1 MTSPADPTAGEPGS
15 GGNQRLRL
23 AILAAITAVAVA
35 VAVGYV
41 VYAHGQRAEAS
52 AKGPKTATTSLAAV
66 SSGPHVVFRSTALG
80 SGYGHIAVAS
90 LSNPDGPRAITPTSC
105 DRVYAGRAS
114 ALCLVADRGMVTTYR
129 ALTLGPDWQTVGQA
143 PLPGLPSRAR
153 MSPDGSLN
161 VTTTFVYGD
170 SYTNPGQFST
180 RTLIAHT
187 DGQQIADLE
196 QFTLVIDGRRV
207 TAADRNFWGVT
218 FADDDTFYATAAT
231 GGHTWLVRGS
241 IAQRRMVSIREDV
254 ECPSLSPDKT
264 RIAFKKHG
272 DLPAGHWRLAV
283 YDLTTGK
290 ETLLAEPRSVDDQVE
305 WLDNDHV
312 LYGLPRIGAAAAT
325 QDVWVVPADGTG
337 SARVFVHNAWSPS
350 VVR

>member
-1 MTSPADPTAGEPGS
+1 V
-15 GGNQRLRL
+15 
-23 AILAAITAVAVA
+23 LAAITALAVA
-35 VAVGYV
+35 VGTGYV
-41 VYAHGQRAEAS
+41 VYAHGQQAS
-52 AKGPKTATTSLAAV
+52 AAAKGPKTATTGLAAA
-66 SSGPHVVFRSTALG
+66 STGPRLVFRSTALG
-80 SGYGHIAVAS
+80 AGYGHVAVVP
-90 LSNPDGPRAITPTSC
+90 LSDPDGPRAITPATC
-105 DRVYAGRAS
+105 DRVYASAFS
-114 ALCLVADRGMVTTYR
+114 ALCLVADRGLVTTYKV
-129 ALTLGPDWQTVGQA
+129 ALIDADWQTTWQS
-143 PLPGLPSRAR
+143 PLSGLPSRAR
-153 MSPDGSLN
+153 MSPDGALD

-180 RTLIAHT
+180 RTLIGHSSGA
-187 DGQQIADLE
+187 QIADLE
-196 QFTLVIDGRRV
+196 QFALIVGGHRV

-272 DLPAGHWRLAV
+272 NLPPGQWRLAV
-283 YDLTTGK
+283 YDLRTGK
-290 ETLLAEPRSVDDQVE
+290 EAMLAEQRSVDDQVD
-305 WLDNDHV
+305 WLDNDQI
-312 LYGLPRIGAAAAT
+312 LYGLPRTGAASAT

-337 SARVFVHNAWSPS
+337 SARVFVRDAWSPS